1 MLVAAELVEVIPARG
16 LHNPNVTESGPK
28 SSDPVATDFGRRW
41 SDSRCRTRCRDLR
54 AGLAAFSDADRV
66 VPVNLDQFD
75 PLNSRDDLIK
85 LLVETGIS
93 FSRPNDSD
101 IAAEDGDTG
110 VEITVR
116 RGDVVTAAAR
126 VACELAASWID
137 DDDVQAW
144 KITTGRFS
152 R

>member
-1 MLVAAELVEVIPARG
+1 
-16 LHNPNVTESGPK
+16 
-28 SSDPVATDFGRRW
+28 
-41 SDSRCRTRCRDLR
+41 
-54 AGLAAFSDADRV
+54 V

-126 VACELAASWID
+126 AACELAASWID
-137 DDDVQAW
+137 DGDVQAW